1 MHAVV
6 HLKKI
11 LLIILKQR
19 LQKETIKKMKAG
31 LLQKEDSSDKNDA
44 AGDEKIEKSSVELVK
59 YYEEIR
65 PKVTAF
71 LKRSRKNPT
80 RETKTGLR

>member
-1 MHAVV
+1 
-6 HLKKI
+6 
-11 LLIILKQR
+11 
-19 LQKETIKKMKAG
+19 MKAG

-44 AGDEKIEKSSVELVK
+44 AGDEKIEKSSSVELVK